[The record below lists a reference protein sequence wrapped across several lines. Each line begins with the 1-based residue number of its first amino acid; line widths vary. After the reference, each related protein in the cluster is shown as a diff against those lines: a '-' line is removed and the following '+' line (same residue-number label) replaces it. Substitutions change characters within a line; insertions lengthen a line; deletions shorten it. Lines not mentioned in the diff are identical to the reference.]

1 MRAGNGPAQGAFS
14 HSVHPMS
21 KIELLSK
28 NPSPDDLIPLSR
40 VELLGF
46 GFGRRVIGRR
56 IADGSFPT
64 PVRIR
69 GRLYITVAQ
78 RDEYKAALMR
88 GDGHKHWAQA
98 RRNASPAAAEDAP
111 LADGPWPE

>member
-1 MRAGNGPAQGAFS
+1 MRAGNGPAQGGVS